1 MLKIRLRTKLLLSL
15 ILISSLLA
23 TSTVLIVRHEV
34 RKRALADISEALSNS
49 VVTFQNFQRQREA
62 TLARS
67 AALLADLPILRAL
80 MTTEHEATIRDGSVD
95 LWHLAGSD
103 LFMLADRRGRVVALH
118 TSVEGFTQEAAQE
131 SLQRSL
137 LRSETVDWWFGKG
150 HLYKVFLKP
159 VYFGPS

>member
-1 MLKIRLRTKLLLSL
+1 MVKIRLRTKLLFSL

-23 TSTVLIVRHEV
+23 ASTVVIVRHEV
-34 RKRALADISEALSNS
+34 RQRALTDINEALRNS
-49 VVTFQNFQRQREA
+49 VITFENFQRQREA

-80 MTTEHEATIRDGSVD
+80 MTTQHEATIRDGSVD
-95 LWHLAGSD
+95 LWRLAGSD
-103 LFMLADRRGRVVALH
+103 LFVLADRRGRVVALQ
-118 TSVEGFTQEAAQE
+118 TATNGFTQEAAQE

-137 LRSETVDWWFGKG
+137 IRSETVDWWFGNG

-159 VYFGPS
+159 IYFG